1 MSGFCSVVL
10 VDPALSHLDRVF
22 TYSIPDGMPA
32 RVGSLVR
39 APFRRK
45 RRLGIVTGLLETS
58 DIERALPVADLV
70 GPGLDEETVDLAR
83 WVSHRYLSTF
93 GEALAATLPQ
103 RVAQEEETRA
113 PSALPSVRAALDLGA
128 YARGDELARA
138 LQSGGSGFVWRPL
151 ADEDRGRAIVA
162 MVAAA
167 AAATTERG
175 GVIVL
180 LPEVRVRSEVAG
192 GLRDAFGDAVAMVGS
207 ERVARERYRDWLA
220 LRSGA
225 KRIAVGG
232 RGAVFAPVSDL
243 RLIVIDDEGHQSYK
257 EGRAPRYHARTVAA
271 ERARRARA
279 TLLLVGVPP
288 SLEARAATER
298 GPYVLVAP
306 SRAEERRHR
315 PSVTVVEQGTLVPS
329 AQTVNAAKEELA
341 AGRRV
346 VLITHR
352 GGSSAD
358 AVAER
363 AIRILAP
370 AKPARLDA
378 SSKPA
383 DVARA
388 VRSADC
394 ICATP
399 FIAKDLTLSRV
410 GLLALLEVDAALTQ
424 PEYRAAEDTFAT
436 WWRAARWTR
445 EGRIFVETSQ
455 PSHPAITALTRWD
468 PDALYRAEAARRRE
482 LGYPP
487 FAALARID
495 VPADRAAA
503 VAREVAAAGVEVLG
517 PVEKEGRTVV
527 IARARRREHLLR
539 ALEPIVAR
547 WRASDEPM
555 RVDVDPWEVMV
566 PKWRS

>member
-1 MSGFCSVVL
+1 VSGFCSVVL

-22 TYSIPDGMPA
+22 TYSIPDGMPV
-32 RVGSLVR
+32 RVGSLLR

-45 RRLGIVTGLLETS
+45 RRLGIVIGLLETS

-93 GEALAATLPQ
+93 GEALAAALPQ
-103 RVAQEEETRA
+103 RVAQEEETQA
-113 PSALPSVRAALDLGA
+113 PSTVPSVRAALDLST
-128 YARGDELARA
+128 YARGNEIARA
-138 LQSGGSGFVWRPL
+138 LQSGGGGFVWRPL
-151 ADEDRGRAIVA
+151 PDEERGRAIVA

-167 AAATTERG
+167 AERG

-180 LPEVRVRSEVAG
+180 LPEVRVRSEVAAV
-192 GLRDAFGDAVAMVGS
+192 LRDAFGDALAMLGS
-207 ERVARERYRDWLA
+207 ERAARERYRDWLA

-232 RGAVFAPVSDL
+232 RGAVFAPVADL

-271 ERARRARA
+271 ERARSAGA
-279 TLLLVGVPP
+279 TLVLLGVPP
-288 SLEARAATER
+288 SVEARAATER
-298 GPYVLVAP
+298 GPYILVAP
-306 SRAEERRHR
+306 SRADERRHR

-329 AQTVNAAKEELA
+329 AQTVKAAKEELA
-341 AGRRV
+341 ARRRV
-346 VLITHR
+346 VLLTHR
-352 GGSSAD
+352 GGASAD

-394 ICATP
+394 ICASP
-399 FIAKDLTLSRV
+399 FIAKDLTLNGV
-410 GLLALLEVDAALTQ
+410 GLLALLEVDAALAQ

-436 WWRAARWTR
+436 WWRATRWTR

-468 PDALYRAEAARRRE
+468 PDVLYRAEAARRRE

-527 IARARRREHLLR
+527 VARARRREQLLR
-539 ALEPIVAR
+539 TLEPIVAR
-547 WRASDEPM
+547 WRAADEPM

>member
-10 VDPALSHLDRVF
+10 VDPGLSHLDRVF
-22 TYSIPDGMPA
+22 TYAIPDGMPV

-39 APFRRK
+39 APFRRR
-45 RRLGIVTGLLETS
+45 RRLGIVAGLLEQP
-58 DIERALPVADLV
+58 DIQRALEVGELV
-70 GPGLDEETVDLAR
+70 GPGLDEATVDLAR
-83 WVSHRYLSTF
+83 WLSHRYLSTF
-93 GEALAATLPQ
+93 GEALAAALPQ
-103 RVAQEEETRA
+103 RVAQEEEEDPA
-113 PSALPSVRAALDLGA
+113 PVVSPSLRAALDLTA
-128 YARGDELARA
+128 YTRADDLTRA
-138 LQSGGSGFVWRPL
+138 LRAGGGGFVWRPL
-151 ADEDRGRAIVA
+151 AGEDRAKQIVGMA
-162 MVAAA
+162 SQAA
-167 AAATTERG
+167 EHG

-180 LPEVRVRSEVAG
+180 VPEVRVRSEVLTA
-192 GLRDAFGDAVAMVGS
+192 LRDGFGDAVAMIGS
-207 ERVARERYRDWLA
+207 ERSARQRYRDWLA
-220 LRSGA
+220 LRTGG
-225 KRIAVGG
+225 KRIVVGG
-232 RGAVFAPVSDL
+232 RGTVFAPVSDL
-243 RLIVIDDEGHQSYK
+243 RLIVVDDEGHQSYK

-271 ERARRARA
+271 ERARRTGA
-279 TLLLVGVPP
+279 TLVLVGVPP
-288 SLEARAATER
+288 SIEARAATER
-298 GPYVLVAP
+298 GPYVLVTP
-306 SRAEERRHR
+306 SRAEERRQR
-315 PSVTVVEQGTLVPS
+315 PAVTVVEQGALVPS
-329 AQTVNAAKEELA
+329 GQTVKAAKEELA
-341 AGRRV
+341 RGRRV

-352 GGSSAD
+352 SGPNAD

-363 AIRILAP
+363 AIRILSP

-399 FIAKDLTLSRV
+399 FVAKDLSLKGV
-410 GLLALLEVDAALTQ
+410 GLLALLEVDAALAQ
-424 PEYRAAEDTFAT
+424 PEYRAAEDSFAT
-436 WWRAARWTR
+436 WWRAARWAT
-445 EGRIFVETSQ
+445 EGRIYIETTQ
-455 PSHPAITALTRWD
+455 PSHPAIDALTRWD
-468 PDALYRAEAARRRE
+468 PDVLYRAEAARRRE

-495 VPADRAAA
+495 VPADRAVE

-527 IARARRREHLLR
+527 VARARRREQLLR

-555 RVDVDPWEVMV
+555 RVDVDPWEVLV